1 MTTIQENKSQLPFNV
16 LPEPSGAAHFNPPD
30 WRKTN
35 AHEASD
41 LPENVLISAAQ
52 AGQEWAFTE
61 LCFRYSKRIFF
72 MLNKITK
79 SREDAEDALQESIL
93 KAFVH
98 FGDFNGTSTFGTW
111 FTRIGVNS
119 ALMILRR
126 KRARPEIST
135 DASVNESV
143 KEFQWEIADRRPNP
157 EDHYIELEKRRR
169 LQSAI
174 SKLPKGYRHLVERRR
189 RSEASIKEIAEE
201 AGITVAAT
209 KSRLL
214 RARHVLR
221 SSMLEG
227 EPMTFRIER
236 VVGGESVVVLRVS
249 GRVHIECVDT
259 LKELME
265 TESAMTVLDL
275 SEVTLADHDA
285 ATFLAACE
293 LKGIQLKNCPAF
305 LRSWVSKEQ
314 ARLNR

>member
-1 MTTIQENKSQLPFNV
+1 M
-16 LPEPSGAAHFNPPD
+16 
-30 WRKTN
+30 
-35 AHEASD
+35 
-41 LPENVLISAAQ
+41 
-52 AGQEWAFTE
+52 
-61 LCFRYSKRIFF
+61 
-72 MLNKITK
+72 
-79 SREDAEDALQESIL
+79 QESRL

-98 FGDFNGTSTFGTW
+98 FGDFNRAATFGTW

-135 DASVNESV
+135 DASVNERV
-143 KEFQWEIADRRPNP
+143 KQFQWEIADRRPNP

-174 SKLPKGYRHLVERRR
+174 SKLPKGYRRVVERRQ

-214 RARHVLR
+214 RAKQVLR

-236 VVGGESVVVLRVS
+236 VVGRENEIVLRVC
-249 GRVHIECVDT
+249 GRVHIECVNS
-259 LKELME
+259 LKELIE
-265 TESAMTVLDL
+265 TESAKTVLDL
-275 SEVTLADHDA
+275 SEVTLADYDA

-293 LKGIQLKNCPAF
+293 LEGIQLKNCPAF

-314 ARLNR
+314 ARLKR